1 MPASGKQVPK
11 DRNKLKFK
19 TKPSGFLETPK
30 VTIPMKTFHYG
41 QDTLTASL
49 ALGLA
54 KKEFKGI
61 LSPETI
67 RKIQDSAEAVEK
79 IALGEAIVYGINTGF
94 GPLCTTK
101 ISAAD
106 TKTLQENLLKSHAVG
121 VGEPV
126 DPEIS
131 KLMMVLKIHALAQG
145 FSGIRLETVERII
158 WMLEN
163 DIIPV
168 VPIQGSVGAS
178 GDLAPLSH
186 LFLPLIGLGK
196 VFFNGK
202 VERTDTVLTQ
212 FDKKPL
218 HLGPKEGLALI
229 NGTQFMAAH
238 GVKVVER
245 LHNLLTHAS
254 ITGAMM
260 IEGLMGS
267 VKPFSPELHQLR
279 PYAGNKHVAQT
290 ILNLLKDSEI
300 VASHLHCAR
309 VQDPYSLRCMPQVHG
324 ASWNAY
330 LHLKET
336 LEIEINSVTD
346 NPVVFDETHTIS
358 GGHFHGQPIALPLD
372 YACLAASEIGNIAD
386 RRIYLSIE
394 GDTPGVPKLLLKETG
409 LNSGLMIPQYTTA
422 ALASENKGLC
432 FPASA
437 DSIPTS
443 LGQEDHVSMGSISAR
458 KALRVIENVE
468 KILGIELF
476 YAAQAMDYHAPLKSG
491 KIITAIYDRVRKAID
506 PVVFDRILYEDMETA
521 IDLVKSGELVSL
533 AKQVADQEG
542 LAFETEWSEIFNY

>member
-1 MPASGKQVPK
+1 
-11 DRNKLKFK
+11 
-19 TKPSGFLETPK
+19 
-30 VTIPMKTFHYG
+30 MKTFHYG

-54 KKEFKGI
+54 RKEIKGI
-61 LSPETI
+61 LSHETLQ
-67 RKIQDSAEAVEK
+67 KIKDSAQAVEK
-79 IALGEAIVYGINTGF
+79 IAQGEAIVYGINTGF

-126 DPEIS
+126 DLEIS
-131 KLMMVLKIHALAQG
+131 KLMLVLKIHALAQG

-196 VFFNGK
+196 VFFNEK
-202 VERTDTVLTQ
+202 LERMDTVLAQ

-245 LHNLLTHAS
+245 LHNLLTHAN

-279 PYAGNKHVAQT
+279 PYSGNKHVAQT

-372 YACLAASEIGNIAD
+372 YATLAASEIGNIAD

-491 KIITAIYDRVRKAID
+491 TIMTAIYERVRRAIE
-506 PVVFDRILYEDMETA
+506 PVISDRILYEDMETA
-521 IDLVKSGELVSL
+521 IELVKSGELVSL
-533 AKQVADQEG
+533 AKKVADQEG

>member
-1 MPASGKQVPK
+1 
-11 DRNKLKFK
+11 
-19 TKPSGFLETPK
+19 
-30 VTIPMKTFHYG
+30 MKTFHYG
-41 QDTLTASL
+41 QDSLTASL

-54 KKEFKGI
+54 RKEITGI
-61 LSPETI
+61 LSPETVQ
-67 RKIQDSAEAVEK
+67 KIQNSAAAVEK
-79 IALGEAIVYGINTGF
+79 IAQGEAIVYGINTGF

-126 DPEIS
+126 DQEIS
-131 KLMMVLKIHALAQG
+131 KLMLVLKIHALAQG
-145 FSGIRLETVERII
+145 FSGIRLETIERIV
-158 WMLEN
+158 WMLEK

-196 VFFNGK
+196 VNFNGK

-238 GVKVVER
+238 GVKVMER

-300 VASHLHCAR
+300 
-309 VQDPYSLRCMPQVHG
+309 
-324 ASWNAY
+324 
-330 LHLKET
+330 
-336 LEIEINSVTD
+336 
-346 NPVVFDETHTIS
+346 
-358 GGHFHGQPIALPLD
+358 
-372 YACLAASEIGNIAD
+372 
-386 RRIYLSIE
+386 
-394 GDTPGVPKLLLKETG
+394 
-409 LNSGLMIPQYTTA
+409 
-422 ALASENKGLC
+422 
-432 FPASA
+432 
-437 DSIPTS
+437 
-443 LGQEDHVSMGSISAR
+443 
-458 KALRVIENVE
+458 
-468 KILGIELF
+468 
-476 YAAQAMDYHAPLKSG
+476 
-491 KIITAIYDRVRKAID
+491 
-506 PVVFDRILYEDMETA
+506 
-521 IDLVKSGELVSL
+521 
-533 AKQVADQEG
+533 
-542 LAFETEWSEIFNY
+542 